1 MTRADAWT
9 DYELQ
14 LLYQTV
20 NDLNWFAQVAP
31 FIDRS
36 EAAIRVKMTA
46 IRREAGI
53 VPMRSGPVA
62 RAAPMVVQDK
72 ARRGSDR
79 LRDAM
84 LAMVA

>member
-1 MTRADAWT
+1 MTRHDAWT

-20 NDLNWFAQVAP
+20 NDLNWFDQVAP

-36 EAAIRVKMTA
+36 EAAIRTKMSGL
-46 IRREAGI
+46 RREAGI
-53 VPMRSGPVA
+53 FPMRAGPVA
-62 RAAPMVVQDK
+62 KPTAKVVRDT